1 MTKTAALT
9 LDTATQ
15 EQFIEMLRTLPLS
28 PKKTN
33 VIFAVQGIAL
43 PGYLKEEEEYP
54 EGEERYINECGDYGV
69 MPYSAIALRFYSHEF
84 PPGSDRSYWSPR
96 IDPLFE
102 LQPNNTRKKKD
113 RTLQGM
119 IVGGK
124 IHRVTLQVE
133 GTRSSAGFKS
143 LQEGLLDQMIMGDY
157 HLESAQ
163 LDLTQVEVGSHYTK
177 RDESDARLLLARKSP
192 AVQLIF
198 GGSDHLREKLEPW
211 FQQYLFK

>member
-1 MTKTAALT
+1 MTKTADLT
-9 LDTATQ
+9 LDKATQ
-15 EQFIEMLRTLPLS
+15 EQFANLLRTLPLS

-33 VIFAVQGIAL
+33 VIFAAHGLAL
-43 PGYLKEEEEYP
+43 PGHLKGEYGYP
-54 EGEERYINECGDYGV
+54 EGEERYLSECDDYGV
-69 MPYSAIALRFYSHEF
+69 MPYSSIALRFYSHEF
-84 PPGSDRSYWSPR
+84 SSEPNRSYWSPR

-124 IHRVTLQVE
+124 IHRVTIQVE
-133 GTRSSAGFKS
+133 GTSSLAGFKS
-143 LQEGLLDQMIMGDY
+143 FQDGLLDQFLEGEY

-163 LDLTQVEVGSHYTK
+163 LDLTQVAVGSHYTK
-177 RDESDARLLLARKSP
+177 RDESDAQLLLRTSSP
-192 AVQLIF
+192 AVRLTF